1 MSQKPTA
8 RPHGQIRQSQ
18 MITTFGPG
26 AMLDLPNHSVLVG
39 GLEYWSPG
47 GEEIQE
53 PRLVSKLKTLLNV
66 HDLKLKSPPP
76 DLDDPTLPQTGVSAW
91 QFPEW
96 FITQDVQR
104 GSQPNIRSRF
114 LVHRKALIK
123 GRFIDADKKR
133 RSVVPVRFVRA
144 CRAGHISDIDWY
156 GFAHG
161 GKTECRRQLSMEERG
176 TSADLSEVWVS
187 CECGV
192 ARPMSEAAA
201 VGALG
206 MCNGARPWLGPY
218 AAENCAESN
227 GKLVPSKLLIRTASN
242 AYFPQLLSVISLPDR
257 DEVVSKAVDRVWQN
271 FLEYVE
277 SIEELQNERHKKP
290 PVKAALDGLT
300 DKEVFAEIKARR
312 GTGTTEL
319 KSVKHAELETLIGS
333 KEEIGHDQPGGDFF
347 ARSLPRAGWDRPW
360 MSSIERIVLVH
371 RLREVVALA
380 GFTRFEA
387 AAPDVEGELDMGVR
401 RASVA
406 REITWL
412 PAIENRGEGIFIQF
426 KKAEVD
432 AWLGN
437 AAVRV
442 REAKAIGGFDRWA
455 KDHLGTSRK
464 CPPIAYT
471 MLHSFSHMLIT
482 AVALECGYPASAIRE
497 RIYALPNVG
506 YGLLLYTGTSDAEG
520 TLGGL
525 VEVGRRLHE
534 HIRNALELG
543 ELCSNDP
550 VCAEHDPESQHES
563 RNLHGAACHGCLLIA
578 ETSCEQHNDF
588 LDRSLVVATVT
599 GAGAEF
605 FGGGY
610 R

>member
-1 MSQKPTA
+1 MSQKPTV

-53 PRLVSKLKTLLNV
+53 PRLASKLKTLLNIY
-66 HDLKLKSPPP
+66 DLKLRTPPP
-76 DLDDPTLPQTGVSAW
+76 DQDDPAAPKTGVSVW

-96 FITQDVQR
+96 FITQDVQGGGR
-104 GSQPNIRSRF
+104 PNIRSRF

-123 GRFIDADKKR
+123 GRFVDAEKKR

-156 GFAHG
+156 FFVHEGR
-161 GKTECRRQLSMEERG
+161 TECKRQLSMEERG

-187 CECGV
+187 CECGA

-206 MCNGARPWLGPY
+206 MCNGARPWLGPH
-218 AAENCAESN
+218 AHESCVESN
-227 GKLVPSKLLIRTASN
+227 GKSVPSKLLIRTASN

-257 DEVVSKAVDRVWQN
+257 DEVVSKAVDRVWPS

-277 SIEELQNERHKKP
+277 TMGELQTDRSRKP
-290 PVKAALDGLT
+290 PVKAALEGLT
-300 DKEVFAEIKARR
+300 DKEVFAEIEARR
-312 GTGTTEL
+312 GTSSIEV
-319 KSVKHAELETLIGS
+319 KSVKHAELETLIAS
-333 KEEIGHDQPGGDFF
+333 KEEIGFDRPGGDFF
-347 ARSLPRAGWDRPW
+347 ARSLPRAVWDRPW

-412 PAIENRGEGIFIQF
+412 PAIENRGEGIFVQF
-426 KKAEVD
+426 KRSDVET
-432 AWLGN
+432 WLGKP
-437 AAVRV
+437 AVKARA
-442 REAKAIGGFDRWA
+442 AKALAGFERWA
-455 KDHLGTSRK
+455 KDHAGTNRK
-464 CPPIAYT
+464 CPSVAYT

-497 RIYALPNVG
+497 RIYALPSVG

-534 HIRNALELG
+534 HVRAALELG

-588 LDRSLVVATVT
+588 LDRSLVASTVT
-599 GAGAEF
+599 STGAEF
-605 FGGGY
+605 FGGCY